1 MARLENIQLRQRVR
15 VTNREMELV
24 GEVAKIVTLLN
35 NLDDLFERPP
45 DCLEESF
52 GFDQAL
58 ISWISSSKS
67 NHRIDTLQTSKN
79 SESSQPLIGGT
90 NNPALCFR
98 IATPLSDRGQVI
110 RSLELL
116 RKTPPFSIEEQDLL
130 RQVANH
136 IVPAVYNTGLH
147 HSPFVKPTSYR
158 RELRELPA
166 PSSRRQVMQPDMRS
180 QS

>member
-1 MARLENIQLRQRVR
+1 
-15 VTNREMELV
+15 MELV